1 MNNDNIISI
10 AKDYVAPTY
19 GRYELALTNGKGCYV
34 WDSDGKK
41 YLDFVSGL
49 AVCNLGHCHPK
60 VVEALQ
66 NQAEKL
72 LHVSNLY
79 HIEPQVQLAE
89 KLCKNSFGDKVFFC
103 NSGTEAV
110 ESAIK
115 LARKFSFKNFGE
127 DRHEIISFKMSFH
140 GRTMASLAATGQDK
154 YHKGFSPLLD
164 GFKYAE
170 FGNIAEVEKLISKKT
185 CAILVEP
192 IQGEGGVNV
201 PPENFLKD
209 LRRLCDENE
218 LLLLFDEVQVGM
230 GRTGKLWAYENYD
243 VHPDIMSIAKG
254 LAGGTAIGALIASDH
269 AMAFEPGDHAST
281 FGGNPLA
288 SAAGCAALDVIISE
302 GFLDHVT
309 AMGKYAS
316 EKLQTIA
323 SKYSAVKEIRGKGL
337 IIGCEI
343 EQDVSSIV
351 IKAIENG
358 ILLNVAL
365 GNIVRLLPPLIVE
378 KEMIDTFL
386 EFLESSLK
394 EL

>member
-1 MNNDNIISI
+1 MNNQDIISI
-10 AKDYVAPTY
+10 ASNYVAPTY
-19 GRYELALTNGKGCYV
+19 GRYELALTKGEGCYV
-34 WDSDGKK
+34 WDSNGKK

-60 VVEALQ
+60 VVEALK

-140 GRTMASLAATGQDK
+140 GRTMASLAATGQEK

-164 GFKYAE
+164 GFQYAE
-170 FGNIAEVEKLISKKT
+170 FGNIEEVHKLISKKT

-201 PPENFLKD
+201 PPESFLRD
-209 LRRLCDENE
+209 LRRVCDENK
-218 LLLLFDEVQVGM
+218 LLLIFDEVQVGM
-230 GRTGKLWAYENYD
+230 GRTGKLWAHENYD
-243 VHPDIMSIAKG
+243 VQPDIMSIAKG
-254 LAGGTAIGALIASDH
+254 LAGGTAIGALISSDT

-288 SAAGCAALDVIISE
+288 SAAGCAALDVITSD

-309 AMGKYAS
+309 KMGKYATEQLQAI
-316 EKLQTIA
+316 EK
-323 SKYSAVKEIRGKGL
+323 KYSIIKEVRGKGL

-343 EQDVSSIV
+343 DQDVSSIV
-351 IKAIENG
+351 LKAIENG

-378 KEMIDTFL
+378 KEMIDIFIDFL
-386 EFLESSLK
+386 DSRLK

>member
-1 MNNDNIISI
+1 MNNQDIIST
-10 AKDYVAPTY
+10 ASNYVAPTY
-19 GRYELALTNGKGCYV
+19 GRYNLALTKGEGCHV

-60 VVEALQ
+60 VVEALKD
-66 NQAEKL
+66 QAEKL

-79 HIEPQVQLAE
+79 HIEPQIHLAE
-89 KLCKNSFGDKVFFC
+89 KLCKHSFGEKVFFC

-140 GRTMASLAATGQDK
+140 GRTMASLTATGQDK

-164 GFKYAE
+164 GFQYAE
-170 FGNIAEVEKLISKKT
+170 FGNIEEVEKLLSKKT

-201 PPENFLKD
+201 PPDNFLSD
-209 LRRLCDENE
+209 LRRICDDNE
-218 LLLLFDEVQVGM
+218 LLLIFDEVQVGM
-230 GRTGKLWAYENYD
+230 GRTGKLWAHENYGIE
-243 VHPDIMSIAKG
+243 PDIMSVAKG
-254 LAGGTAIGALIASDH
+254 LAGGTAIGALISSNS

-288 SAAGCAALDVIISE
+288 SAAGCAALDVIVSE
-302 GFLDHVT
+302 GFLNHVT
-309 AMGKYAS
+309 EMGKYALAQLKVVADKHS
-316 EKLQTIA
+316 IVEE
-323 SKYSAVKEIRGKGL
+323 VRGKGL

-343 EQDVSSIV
+343 DQDVSSIV
-351 IKAIENG
+351 LKGIDNG

-378 KEMIDTFL
+378 KEMIDIFV
-386 EFLESSLK
+386 EFLDTSLK

>member
-1 MNNDNIISI
+1 MNNQDIIST
-10 AKDYVAPTY
+10 ASNYVAPTY
-19 GRYELALTNGKGCYV
+19 GRYNLALTKGEGCHV

-60 VVEALQ
+60 VVEALKD
-66 NQAEKL
+66 QAEKL

-79 HIEPQVQLAE
+79 HIEPQIHLAE
-89 KLCKNSFGDKVFFC
+89 KLCKHSFGEKVFFC

-115 LARKFSFKNFGE
+115 LARKFSFKNFGK

-140 GRTMASLAATGQDK
+140 GRTMASLTATGQDK

-164 GFKYAE
+164 GFQYAE
-170 FGNIAEVEKLISKKT
+170 FGNIEEVEKLLSKKT

-192 IQGEGGVNV
+192 IQGEGGVNI
-201 PPENFLKD
+201 PPDNFLSD
-209 LRRLCDENE
+209 LRRICDDNE
-218 LLLLFDEVQVGM
+218 LLLIFDEVQVGM
-230 GRTGKLWAYENYD
+230 GRTGKLWAHENYGIE
-243 VHPDIMSIAKG
+243 PDIMSVAKG
-254 LAGGTAIGALIASDH
+254 LAGGTAIGALISSNS

-288 SAAGCAALDVIISE
+288 SAAGCAALDVIVSE
-302 GFLDHVT
+302 GFLNHVT
-309 AMGKYAS
+309 EMGKYALAQLKVVA
-316 EKLQTIA
+316 EKHSI
-323 SKYSAVKEIRGKGL
+323 VEEVRGKGL

-343 EQDVSSIV
+343 DQDVSSIV
-351 IKAIENG
+351 LKGIDYG

-378 KEMIDTFL
+378 KEMIDIFVKFL
-386 EFLESSLK
+386 DTSLK